1 VLLVYKVI
9 PEVLQ
14 VQLVQTENKV
24 LLAIPVERQGLLGL
38 QGQLV
43 LRGHLVGL
51 QEPRALL
58 AQLGFKVIP
67 VVRLELLDRKE
78 QLVYS
83 QAAQAALIMSL
94 SVLMELEAQ
103 HSRTPPLLLMI
114 QLIHSQE
121 LLVTQQQI

>member
-1 VLLVYKVI
+1 MI

-14 VQLVQTENKV
+14 VQLGQTESKA
-24 LLAIPVERQGLLGL
+24 LLVIPVERLVLLGL

-51 QEPRALL
+51 QEPQVLQALL
-58 AQLGFKVIP
+58 GLKVIP
-67 VVRLELLDRKE
+67 VARLERLDHKE
-78 QLVYS
+78 RLAHS

-94 SVLMELEAQ
+94 SEPTELEAQ
-103 HSRTPPLLLMI
+103 RFRTPLLLLTI
-114 QLIHSQE
+114 QLIHSRE